1 MSEEESRKLNDFR
14 KRREEAYTR
23 VRGIIKGIQ
32 LGAEL
37 NTTEENF
44 LTLVEFVM
52 DALKTTGDDITK
64 IHEQQ
69 IFMIR
74 KFENVEKRIGELEK
88 GINQLTTTVGELVDT
103 AKPVPS
109 ETSPK

>member
-14 KRREEAYTR
+14 RRREEAYTR

-37 NTTEENF
+37 NTTEENL
-44 LTLVEFVM
+44 LTLLEFIM
-52 DALKTTGDDITK
+52 DALKTTGDDLTK
-64 IHEQQ
+64 IHEEQ

-74 KFENVEKRIGELEK
+74 KIENVEQRIDELEK
-88 GINQLTTTVGELVDT
+88 GINQLTITVSKLVDD
-103 AKPVPS
+103 K
-109 ETSPK
+109 